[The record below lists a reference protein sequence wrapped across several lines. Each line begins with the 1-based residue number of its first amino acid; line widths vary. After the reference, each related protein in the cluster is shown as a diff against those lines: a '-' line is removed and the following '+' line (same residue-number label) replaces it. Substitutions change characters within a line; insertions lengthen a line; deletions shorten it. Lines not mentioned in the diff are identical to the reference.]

1 MEKTR
6 VIHESGSTGAIYGFA
21 VVGALVYYL
30 QHATSFTMGV
40 IGVFKALFW
49 PGVMMYRVLE
59 LMQM

>member
-6 VIHESGSTGAIYGFA
+6 VIHEGGSTGAIYGCAFL
-21 VVGALVYYL
+21 GALVYYL

-49 PGVMMYRVLE
+49 PGMVMYRVLE
-59 LMQM
+59 LLKM